1 MEFEELEGIAKT
13 DFVPLMPLIKQE
25 QIDTAIPEN
34 AVAEQLAG
42 VGNAATATTSSFS
55 ASSFGNPCDSA
66 EKRAWNLADTQF
78 AGSAFEPKAN

>member
-25 QIDTAIPEN
+25 QIDTAIPETTPS
-34 AVAEQLAG
+34 EQLT
-42 VGNAATATTSSFS
+42 GNAATATTSSFS

-66 EKRAWNLADTQF
+66 EKRVSELY
-78 AGSAFEPKAN
+78 SAYI